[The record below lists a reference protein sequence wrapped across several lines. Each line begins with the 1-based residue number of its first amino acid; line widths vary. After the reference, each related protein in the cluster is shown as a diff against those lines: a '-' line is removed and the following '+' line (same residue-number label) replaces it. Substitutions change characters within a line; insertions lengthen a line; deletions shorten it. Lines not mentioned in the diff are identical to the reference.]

1 MSIRV
6 LDAALDSAKDWERSL
21 RRANDL
27 YSKGG
32 KRGKDAL
39 RQIDGDWSHVL
50 EAQEWLAKNYTQN
63 DEAARLCSSYP
74 FIGELL
80 VYLRLPARQRIQ
92 WGEAAAAAA
101 HRIKDPAA
109 EAAHVHKLAMAY
121 IDLGEFRRAIPY
133 LQQGVILNRKIN
145 RPAYQASDLGGL
157 GLAYA
162 GLGDH
167 RRAITFYKKALALFR
182 RTGNA
187 DARWGEGIYLSNLA
201 ESWRAIGDPNKAIA
215 LHQDALKINR
225 EVKDV
230 NSESYALGNLGKAYA
245 DLGRHEEAQKCF
257 GKSLA
262 LAVKFGARQSQGY
275 SYFDSSRSL
284 WAVGRRHEAIELA
297 QEALAIF
304 ETLED
309 HYAVRARKQL
319 AKWRKQAAAETV

>member
-1 MSIRV
+1 MSTKT
-6 LDAALDSAKDWERSL
+6 LDAELESAKDWEREL
-21 RRANDL
+21 RRANNL

-32 KRGKDAL
+32 KRGKNAL
-39 RQIDGDWSHVL
+39 QQIDSEWSHVL
-50 EAQEWLAKNYTQN
+50 RAQEWIAKNYAQN

-80 VYLRLPARQRIQ
+80 VYLRLPARERIR

-101 HRIKDPAA
+101 HSIKDEAA

-133 LQQGVILNRKIN
+133 LKQGVILNRAIR

-167 RRAITFYKKALALFR
+167 RRAIQFYNKALALFR
-182 RTGNA
+182 ETGNV

-201 ESWRAIGDPNKAIA
+201 ESWRAMGDPAKAIA

-245 DLGRHEEAQKCF
+245 DLGRHEAAQKCF
-257 GKSLA
+257 RKSLA
-262 LAVKFGARQSQGY
+262 IAVRFGARQSQGY
-275 SYFDSSRSL
+275 SYFESSRSL
-284 WAVGRRHEAIELA
+284 WAMGRRNEAIEA
-297 QEALAIF
+297 AREALAIF

-309 HYAVRARKQL
+309 HYAVRTRKQL
-319 AKWRKQAAAETV
+319 ARWRKQASTETA